1 MFYLDEIIE
10 NEKDYSTKQL
20 NKLLFD
26 VDDNL
31 TNNMYFK
38 DRNSY
43 KVKSGKHKG
52 YTYYMM
58 IILEIKKI
66 DFIMSNMNE
75 GGLKNFLEFCLK
87 RRRLNKIILSRLEE
101 KRF

>member
-1 MFYLDEIIE
+1 MFYLDEVIE
-10 NEKDYSTKQL
+10 NEKMYSVKQL

-31 TNNMYFK
+31 TSNIYFK
-38 DRNSY
+38 NRNLY
-43 KVKSGKHKG
+43 KIKSGKHQG
-52 YTYYMM
+52 YTYYML

-66 DFIMSNMNE
+66 LFIMDKMNE
-75 GGLKNFLEFCLK
+75 GVHKEFLEFCLK